1 MQEETK
7 TPSLRLCHL
16 NMNGTGAALQ
26 MSVVPATADR
36 DGGLKVQIA
45 PQQKKVERAV
55 PPTFD
60 WEKAV
65 KVTLTFED
73 TSKLLQVLRG
83 ECESLENGKGL
94 YHQTAEGVCR
104 IEFRHF
110 IEPVVG
116 YHLAL
121 SLRDGREAG
130 FFMNTAE
137 ACGITEAISCVMGKI
152 AFGL

>member
-36 DGGLKVQIA
+36 DGGLNVQIA

-60 WEKAV
+60 WEKQ
-65 KVTLTFED
+65 
-73 TSKLLQVLRG
+73 SK
-83 ECESLENGKGL
+83 
-94 YHQTAEGVCR
+94 
-104 IEFRHF
+104 
-110 IEPVVG
+110 
-116 YHLAL
+116 
-121 SLRDGREAG
+121 
-130 FFMNTAE
+130 
-137 ACGITEAISCVMGKI
+137 
-152 AFGL
+152 